1 MQRSPA
7 APAVVIESLV
17 KRYRR
22 KTAVDGLSLTMAA
35 GAVTALL
42 GPNGAG
48 KTTTL
53 ECCEGFR
60 SPDAGTVRVL
70 GLDPVRDH
78 RELAARCGVA
88 LQSGGAWS
96 GVRAGELLR
105 YVARLYRDPLPVP
118 ALMDRL
124 GLHSAGHTPYRRLS
138 GGQQQ
143 RLAVATALVG
153 RPELVFLDE
162 PTAGLDP
169 AARHV
174 VWELVGEL
182 RDSGVTVVLST
193 HLMEEAERLA
203 DVVAVVD
210 AGRVVVA
217 DTPARLM
224 GVGAE
229 NTVRFGGP
237 PGMQAGDLLAAL
249 PAGAVLAETSP
260 GGYVLTAP
268 VTPHVLATLTAWC
281 AAHGV
286 LPREL
291 AVEKA
296 SLEDVF
302 LELTGRRIR

>member
-1 MQRSPA
+1 M
-7 APAVVIESLV
+7 VIEDLV
-17 KRYRR
+17 KSYRE
-22 KTAVDGLSLTMAA
+22 KTAVAGLSLEMAT
-35 GAVTALL
+35 GTVTALL

-60 SPDAGTVRVL
+60 SPDAGRVRVL

-78 RELAARCGVA
+78 RQLSTRCGVA

-96 GVRAGELLR
+96 GVRAEELLR
-105 YVARLYRDPLPVP
+105 YVARLYRNPLPVGP
-118 ALMDRL
+118 LMDRL
-124 GLHSAGHTPYRRLS
+124 GLHSAGRTPYRRLS

-169 AARHV
+169 AARHA
-174 VWELVGEL
+174 VWDLVSEL
-182 RDSGVTVVLST
+182 RGGGVTVVLCT

-203 DVVAVVD
+203 DLVAVVD

-217 DTPARLM
+217 DSPGRLT
-224 GVGAE
+224 GLGAE
-229 NTVRFGGP
+229 NTVRFTGP
-237 PGMQAGDLLAAL
+237 PGMQAADLLTAL
-249 PAGAVLAETSP
+249 PAGAEFVESAP
-260 GGYVLTAP
+260 GAYLLTAP
-268 VTPHVLATLTAWC
+268 VTPDVLATLTAWC

-291 AVEKA
+291 AVERA

>member
-1 MQRSPA
+1 
-7 APAVVIESLV
+7 
-17 KRYRR
+17 
-22 KTAVDGLSLTMAA
+22 
-35 GAVTALL
+35 
-42 GPNGAG
+42 
-48 KTTTL
+48 
-53 ECCEGFR
+53 
-60 SPDAGTVRVL
+60 VL

-78 RELAARCGVA
+78 RELSTRCGVA

-96 GVRAGELLR
+96 GVRAAELLH
-105 YVARLYRDPLPVP
+105 YVARLYRNPLPV
-118 ALMDRL
+118 AGLMDRL
-124 GLHSAGHTPYRRLS
+124 GLHSAGRTPYRRLS

-153 RPELVFLDE
+153 RPELVVLDE

-174 VWELVGEL
+174 VWELVAEL
-182 RDSGVTVVLST
+182 RAGGVTVVLCT
-193 HLMEEAERLA
+193 HLMEEAEQLA
-203 DVVAVVD
+203 DLVAVVD
-210 AGRVVVA
+210 KGRIVVA
-217 DTPARLM
+217 DTPARLT

-229 NTVRFGGP
+229 NTVRFLGP
-237 PGMQAGDLLAAL
+237 PGMAALDLLTAL
-249 PAGAVLAETSP
+249 PDGATFVENAP
-260 GGYVLTAP
+260 GAYVLTAP

-291 AVEKA
+291 AVERA